1 MPALSNMPCSDI
13 ISRGDFATTNSTS
26 VILNNIIL
34 YMISQNDI
42 ANIDRTVKTNSQ
54 KGKNVQKGSEG

>member
-1 MPALSNMPCSDI
+1 MPALSNMPYSDI

-42 ANIDRTVKTNSQ
+42 ASIDKTVKTNSQ
-54 KGKNVQKGSEG
+54 KRKNAQKGSEG

>member
-42 ANIDRTVKTNSQ
+42 ANIDKTVKTNS
-54 KGKNVQKGSEG
+54 